1 MDEFDLNVVF
11 LFEVCRQMLGA
22 IDRAMLTSGTA
33 ESDLQMVKTS
43 LEEPLHMM
51 IHQRV
56 HGIQEGQYLTVFLQ
70 EIYHRLI
77 ETRESLVFVVFTGVV
92 GTAAIEDIPASVSGL
107 IRRDSALEGER
118 INGNYKG
125 LTLALTVG

>member
-1 MDEFDLNVVF
+1 MNADVIF
-11 LFEVCRQMLGA
+11 LFEVCRQMFGA
-22 IDRAMLTSGTA
+22 IDRAVLATGAA
-33 ESDLQMVKTS
+33 ESDLQMVKTT
-43 LEEPLHMM
+43 LEKALHMM

-56 HGIQEGQYLTVFLQ
+56 HGIQERQYLAVFLQ

-77 ETRESLVFVVFTGVV
+77 QARERLVFVVLAGVL
-92 GTAAIEDIPASVSGL
+92 GTAAIEDISAAVTGL

>member
-11 LFEVCRQMLGA
+11 LFEVCRQMFGA
-22 IDRAMLTSGTA
+22 IDRAMLTSGTT
-33 ESDLQMVKTS
+33 ESDLQMVKTT

-51 IHQRV
+51 IHQGV

>member
-11 LFEVCRQMLGA
+11 LFEVCRQMFSA
-22 IDRAMLTSGTA
+22 IDRAMLTSGTT
-33 ESDLQMVKTS
+33 ESDLQMVKTTF
-43 LEEPLHMM
+43 EEPLHMM
-51 IHQRV
+51 IYQGV
-56 HGIQEGQYLTVFLQ
+56 HGIQERQYLTVFLQ

-92 GTAAIEDIPASVSGL
+92 GTAAIEDIPAAVSGL

>member
-1 MDEFDLNVVF
+1 MDEFDLHIVF
-11 LFEVCRQMLGA
+11 LFEVCRQMFGA
-22 IDRAMLTSGTA
+22 IDRAMLTSGTT
-33 ESDLQMVKTS
+33 ESDLQMVKTT
-43 LEEPLHMM
+43 LEKPLHMM
-51 IHQRV
+51 IYQRV
-56 HGIQEGQYLTVFLQ
+56 HGIQERQYLAVFLQ

-92 GTAAIEDIPASVSGL
+92 GTAAIEDIPAAVSGL

>member
-1 MDEFDLNVVF
+1 MDEMDVDIVF
-11 LFEVCRQMLGA
+11 LFEVCRQMFSA
-22 IDRAMLTSGTA
+22 IDRAMLTSGTS
-33 ESDLQMVKTS
+33 ESDLQMVKTT

-51 IHQRV
+51 IYQGV
-56 HGIQEGQYLTVFLQ
+56 HGIQERQYLTVFLQ

-92 GTAAIEDIPASVSGL
+92 CTAAIEDIPAAVSGL
-107 IRRDSALEGER
+107 IRRDSALERER

>member
-11 LFEVCRQMLGA
+11 LFEVCRQMFGA

-33 ESDLQMVKTS
+33 ESDLQMVKTT

-51 IHQRV
+51 IYQGV
-56 HGIQEGQYLTVFLQ
+56 HGIQERQYLTVFLQ

-77 ETRESLVFVVFTGVV
+77 ETRESLVFIVFTGVV
-92 GTAAIEDIPASVSGL
+92 GTAAIEDIPAAVSGL

>member
-11 LFEVCRQMLGA
+11 LFEVCRQMFGA

-33 ESDLQMVKTS
+33 ESDLQMVKTT

-51 IHQRV
+51 IYQGV
-56 HGIQEGQYLTVFLQ
+56 HGIQERQYLTVFLQ

-77 ETRESLVFVVFTGVV
+77 ETRESLVFIVFTGVV
-92 GTAAIEDIPASVSGL
+92 GTAAIEDIPAAVSGL
-107 IRRDSALEGER
+107 IRRDSALERER

-125 LTLALTVG
+125 WTLALTVG

>member
-1 MDEFDLNVVF
+1 MF
-11 LFEVCRQMLGA
+11 GA

-33 ESDLQMVKTS
+33 ESDLQMVKTT
-43 LEEPLHMM
+43 LEKALHMM
-51 IHQRV
+51 IHQGIYR
-56 HGIQEGQYLTVFLQ
+56 IQERQYLTVFLQ

-92 GTAAIEDIPASVSGL
+92 GTAAIEDIPAAGTGL

-118 INGNYKG
+118 INGNNKG

>member
-1 MDEFDLNVVF
+1 
-11 LFEVCRQMLGA
+11 MLSA
-22 IDRAMLTSGTA
+22 IDRAVLASGTA
-33 ESDLQMVKTS
+33 ESDLQMVKTTF
-43 LEEPLHMM
+43 EEALHMV

-56 HGIQEGQYLTVFLQ
+56 HGIQERQYLTVFLQ
-70 EIYHRLI
+70 EIYYRLI
-77 ETRESLVFVVFTGVV
+77 ETRESLVFVVFSGVV
-92 GTAAIEDIPASVSGL
+92 STAAIEDIPAAVSGL

>member
-1 MDEFDLNVVF
+1 MF
-11 LFEVCRQMLGA
+11 GT

-33 ESDLQMVKTS
+33 ESDLQMVKTT

-51 IHQRV
+51 IYQGV
-56 HGIQEGQYLTVFLQ
+56 HGIQERQYLTVFLQ

-92 GTAAIEDIPASVSGL
+92 GTAAIEDISAAVSGL

-125 LTLALTVG
+125 WTLALTVG

>member
-1 MDEFDLNVVF
+1 MDEFDLNIVF
-11 LFEVCRQMLGA
+11 LFEVCRQMFGA

-33 ESDLQMVKTS
+33 ESDLQMVKTT

-51 IHQRV
+51 IYQGIYR
-56 HGIQEGQYLTVFLQ
+56 IQERQYLTVFLQ

-77 ETRESLVFVVFTGVV
+77 ETRESFVFVVFTGVV
-92 GTAAIEDIPASVSGL
+92 STAAIEDIPAAVSGL